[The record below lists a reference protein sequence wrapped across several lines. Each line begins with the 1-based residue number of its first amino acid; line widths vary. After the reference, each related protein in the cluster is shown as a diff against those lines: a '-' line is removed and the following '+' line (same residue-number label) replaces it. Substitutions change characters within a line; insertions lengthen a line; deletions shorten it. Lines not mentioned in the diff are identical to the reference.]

1 MKCCP
6 KIRIYTKD
14 EKEVGFRKRE
24 LHPGREA
31 KGRARS
37 ISVWCVQ
44 STAWPDRSK
53 KLRDAQSNVSK
64 NKEKLMLWTGWEI
77 KVNGI
82 GELENTQ

>member
-1 MKCCP
+1 MKCST

-24 LHPGREA
+24 IHIWERGKGKGQERICMVCAEHSLARQEQEA
-31 KGRARS
+31 
-37 ISVWCVQ
+37 
-44 STAWPDRSK
+44 
-53 KLRDAQSNVSK
+53 RDAQSNISK

-82 GELENTQ
+82 GELENNQ